1 VIGRI
6 VRSLSVAAVGLLA
19 VDVLGILVLV
29 STTPSFASTFNLF
42 VLLRDI
48 AVTLL
53 IALAQM
59 VVLAIGQMNLSVGAI
74 GGLVTVIM
82 GWLMAQGGVP
92 VAPAIVLALLLGAAT
107 GAVNG
112 SLVLWTKLNSF
123 ILTLATGF
131 VFLGMNQG
139 LTKGIPFYRLPE
151 GFAHFGQ
158 ARAGL
163 FPYLAI
169 VTLVLTVALAVFF
182 RWLVL
187 GRQMLAV
194 GGNRRAAELSGL
206 PVGRVVMGAHVLSG
220 LLAGTAAILLT
231 AQLGEAEPTV
241 GQTWLLPSFAGPI
254 IGGAA
259 LTGGTAPIFGTFL
272 GVVLIS
278 LIDDGLILRD
288 ANPFWIQFLVGA
300 LILGAV
306 ILGRVQLRGLRA
318 GEALRRLRSGT
329 SPTVGEAGA
338 PR

>member
-1 VIGRI
+1 
-6 VRSLSVAAVGLLA
+6 
-19 VDVLGILVLV
+19 
-29 STTPSFASTFNLF
+29 
-42 VLLRDI
+42 
-48 AVTLL
+48 
-53 IALAQM
+53 
-59 VVLAIGQMNLSVGAI
+59 
-74 GGLVTVIM
+74 
-82 GWLMAQGGVP
+82 
-92 VAPAIVLALLLGAAT
+92 
-107 GAVNG
+107 
-112 SLVLWTKLNSF
+112 
-123 ILTLATGF
+123 
-131 VFLGMNQG
+131 MNQG

-182 RWLVL
+182 RWLVP

-306 ILGRVQLRGLRA
+306 IVGRVQLRGLRA
-318 GEALRRLRSGT
+318 GEALRRLRSGA

>member
-6 VRSLSVAAVGLLA
+6 VKSLSVAVVGLLA
-19 VDVLGILVLV
+19 VDVLGILVLTA
-29 STTPSFASTFNLF
+29 TTPSFHSTFNLF

-74 GGLVTVIM
+74 GGLVAVIT
-82 GWLMAQGGVP
+82 GWLMTEGGVP
-92 VAPAIVLALLLGAAT
+92 VAPAILLALLVGAAT

-139 LTKGIPFYRLPE
+139 LTEGIPFYRLP
-151 GFAHFGQ
+151 GPFADFGQ

-169 VTLVLTVALAVFF
+169 VTLVLTVALAFFF
-182 RWLVL
+182 RSMVL

-206 PVGRVVMGAHVLSG
+206 PIVRVVMAAHVLSG

-231 AQLGEAEPTV
+231 AQLGQAEPTV
-241 GQTWLLPSFAGPI
+241 GQTWLLPSFAAPI

-306 ILGRVQLRGLRA
+306 ILGRVRLRELRA
-318 GEALRRLRSGT
+318 GVVLRRLRAAASAAI
-329 SPTVGEAGA
+329 GEAGA